1 MTMQTDQPL
10 VLSEV
15 WPRAFSAGLVAAGAF
30 AAVGTIVSL
39 GRGVWPLNA
48 TSPFFAVII
57 GSSCL
62 VGLMFILGGLQPR
75 ARRWEIGSE
84 RAVIDLQ
91 PLVGPLRRLEIRH
104 GMIAELS
111 VEEQDW
117 DSRPMTWCVQVT
129 LADGRKFSTPE
140 ITTLAGAGR
149 IRDRLATFLVGPSA

>member
-1 MTMQTDQPL
+1 MQTDQPL

-15 WPRAFSAGLVAAGAF
+15 WPRAFSAGLVVAGAF
-30 AAVGTIVSL
+30 AAVGAIVSL

-48 TSPFFAVII
+48 TI
-57 GSSCL
+57 GGSCL

-91 PLVGPLRRLEIRH
+91 PLVGPLRRLEIH
-104 GMIAELS
+104 PGMIADLS

-129 LADGRKFSTPE
+129 LADGHKFSTPE
-140 ITTLAGAGR
+140 ISTLAEAER
-149 IRDRLATFLVGPSA
+149 IRDRLATFHAGNSG